1 MALARRYLTLYD
13 NNDKWY
19 DKIFFAIKRR
29 RFR

>member
-13 NNDKWY
+13 NDKWY